1 MNNESGM
8 SRKVFLNHLLAG
20 SAGFAAKDLFFDYRA
35 AWCEEPETPGKLE
48 LVRTQTT
55 GMSVIRGL
63 AYDRE
68 GRLYVAGSEG
78 VRVFERNGDAGP
90 HFQVKGLIAAIAV
103 DEDGDIHL
111 AQPKHVQHLS
121 GAGEVRSVW
130 GEAGSERGQFGRLTG
145 IACSGGMLFLADA
158 GNRRIARVA
167 VNGDPVD
174 EIEGFHI
181 PSAYFGLGLDGEG
194 ILHAGH
200 TSKHRVERFDRN
212 LELAGY
218 WGEYGSRPGQF
229 CGCCNPTHLAVFPDG
244 RVATTEKGIPRLKVY
259 SPDGGLVAYLNP
271 SQLGL
276 APDAALMRR
285 LDESPDGA
293 LPCHDGWPGMPLAVS
308 SENLLAVAL
317 PGAGEVRIHRLDS

>member
-20 SAGFAAKDLFFDYRA
+20 SAGFAAKDVLFDYRA
-35 AWCEEPETPGKLE
+35 AWCEEPKTPGKLE
-48 LVRTQTT
+48 LVRTYAT
-55 GMSVIRGL
+55 GMGVIRGL
-63 AYDRE
+63 AFDRE
-68 GRLYVAGSEG
+68 GRLHVAGSEG
-78 VRVFERNGDAGP
+78 VRVFEPNGDAGP

-103 DEDGDIHL
+103 DEEGDIHL

-121 GAGEVRSVW
+121 RTGEVRSVW
-130 GEAGSERGQFGRLTG
+130 GEGGSERGQFGHLTG

-158 GNRRIARVA
+158 GNRRIARIA

-174 EIEGFHI
+174 EIEGFHL

-194 ILHAGH
+194 SLYAGH
-200 TSKHRVERFDRN
+200 TSKHRVERYDRN

-218 WGEYGSRPGQF
+218 WGEYGSKPEQF

-259 SPDGGLVAYLNP
+259 SPDGGLLAYLNP

-276 APDAALMRR
+276 APDAALMRQ

-317 PGAGEVRIHRLDS
+317 PGEGEVRTYRLAS